1 VNIKR
6 KNNMKIYIGILIM
19 VALAACA
26 GNNRPAKQ
34 APAGDSM
41 TAMTPEEVEYD
52 TALVGNKRDPVCRMP
67 IRAGIYDT
75 AHYNGAVLG
84 FCSSACKDSF
94 LLHPGAYELV
104 MK

>member
-1 VNIKR
+1 
-6 KNNMKIYIGILIM
+6 MKIYIGAGIVL
-19 VALAACA
+19 ALAACA
-26 GNNRPAKQ
+26 GNSHPAKQ
-34 APAGDSM
+34 APAADSM

-52 TALVGNKRDPVCRMP
+52 TALVANRRDPVCRMP
-67 IRAGIYDT
+67 VRAGIYDT

-94 LLHPGAYELV
+94 LLHPGAYPLV

>member
-1 VNIKR
+1 
-6 KNNMKIYIGILIM
+6 MKIYTGVLIM
-19 VALAACA
+19 MVLAACG
-26 GNNRPAKQ
+26 GNSHPVKQ
-34 APAGDSM
+34 APVNDSM
-41 TAMTPEEVEYD
+41 TAMTSEEVAYD
-52 TALVGNKRDPVCRMP
+52 TALVSNRRDPVCRMP

-94 LLHPGAYELV
+94 LLHPGTYPLV